1 MAHSDAGHAGAADRV
16 DPPDLDPD
24 ATAAGDRGA
33 VVLGGSRG
41 PAGIV
46 ISVGFSFGL
55 CVGLCVGF
63 RFGEQQRE
71 LAVPVCAA
79 GERPDSHDPSA
90 LAALVA
96 RVTNAGKSPKI
107 SVTMPVVARPTRNR
121 VPGELTT
128 A

>member
-16 DPPDLDPD
+16 DPPDVDPD

-46 ISVGFSFGL
+46 GFRVGLYLGFRVRFSFRL
-55 CVGLCVGF
+55 
-63 RFGEQQRE
+63 GEQQRE
-71 LAVPVCAA
+71 LAVPVGAA
-79 GERPDSHDPSA
+79 GERHDSQDPSA

-96 RVTNAGKSPKI
+96 RVTNAGKRPKI